1 MRRLGYLLPLL
12 LLAASPPALAQA
24 KRVHLVLVPGAG
36 GASPNDF
43 LIRNIPALEARGFTT
58 SVATSTWAATEAVR
72 SAAAEGRKVV
82 IVGMSAGAPTVAE
95 AIAGGA
101 PAAGAVFVSGIL
113 MPNPRRPSA
122 QETLGDPRRL
132 PPSLI
137 VHNAYDECPLTSPE
151 AARAFASWTRG
162 KARLRM
168 LSVAGPPA
176 PPCGPMGA
184 HAFVGN
190 EGVAIAAIADFA
202 RSR

>member
-24 KRVHLVLVPGAG
+24 KRVHLVLVPGAAAPRPTTSSSATPRRWRRVASPPASRPPPGPRRKPPAAPLRSEEGRHRRHERRGAYRRPRPSPAARLRPAPSSSRASSCPIRAALRRRRHSAIRAGCRRASSSITLTTNAADLSGG
-36 GASPNDF
+36 GA
-43 LIRNIPALEARGFTT
+43 R
-58 SVATSTWAATEAVR
+58 VR
-72 SAAAEGRKVV
+72 
-82 IVGMSAGAPTVAE
+82 
-95 AIAGGA
+95 
-101 PAAGAVFVSGIL
+101 L
-113 MPNPRRPSA
+113 
-122 QETLGDPRRL
+122 L
-132 PPSLI
+132 
-137 VHNAYDECPLTSPE
+137 
-151 AARAFASWTRG
+151 TRG